1 MKKIILTL
9 TLIITTLTMIGC
21 KKEKIETNN
30 DSNKH
35 VLTYIRDSI
44 NTPGQ
49 LNDDIILKYTNPEYD
64 SINFVYPYVYLLGY
78 KEENGYGGWSYM
90 TDYYGTV
97 YSDFPDK
104 LQQPTQSKYTFTVES
119 GTTIKLVSQSPQ
131 DGVIGNSSVVW
142 NGYKLY
148 LDGNLIDSKGGYIET
163 FIYEIIVP

>member
-1 MKKIILTL
+1 MIIIQKC
-9 TLIITTLTMIGC
+9 LIFT
-21 KKEKIETNN
+21 
-30 DSNKH
+30 H
-35 VLTYIRDSI
+35 
-44 NTPGQ
+44 
-49 LNDDIILKYTNPEYD
+49 
-64 SINFVYPYVYLLGY
+64 
-78 KEENGYGGWSYM
+78 
-90 TDYYGTV
+90 YYGTV